1 MSSQNK
7 KCMKLIIVSN
17 RLPVRVRET
26 EDESFEFE
34 RSEGGLAT
42 GLSSLDSDN
51 ETHWVGW
58 PGINVRKKSYEKSI
72 KLSLGTMNYHPVF
85 LTTLQYN
92 NYYEGYSNSTLW
104 PLCHYFYSYSQQK
117 RKYWEAYQDVNRLFC
132 NKVLEICKKDDFVWI
147 QDYHLMLLPQM
158 LREQRPELHIGY
170 FHHIPFP
177 SYELFRVLPERTQL
191 LKGLLG
197 ADLVA
202 FHTHDYMRHFISAVE
217 RTLHKEFNLNE
228 VIEGNRAVHTEAL
241 PMGINYQLYSESY
254 KNRKVREYISK
265 MNKQFD
271 DRKII
276 LSVDRLD
283 YSKGII
289 HRLVGFETFLEKHPE
304 YIGKV
309 TLAMVVVPSRDKV
322 ERYAEMKRKIDERVS
337 NINGRYATIGWTP
350 VSYFYHGFPF
360 EELAAMYELAD
371 IALVTPL
378 RDGMNLVAK
387 EYVATKHH
395 HDGVLILSEMAGAA
409 TELKESILIN
419 PNDCDQIA
427 NAIHQALEMPELE
440 RKQRIMRMKAKVKQ
454 QTVVKWAEDF
464 MSEWTQVA
472 ERNNLLKNKFVNES
486 VCQHID
492 AAYRKARR
500 RLIVLDYD
508 GTLSG
513 FMNNPMDAKPT
524 TETMALLQ
532 RLCRDKG
539 NQVVINSGRDR
550 ENLDLWFGQI
560 DGLDLAAEHGASYKE
575 GGIWHDTIEKAAWDE
590 HILRIMNTFVRKT
603 PGAWLETKNAALAW
617 HYRDVDTWLG
627 MLRAKQLMQTL
638 FPYCT
643 ADSLQILNGN
653 KVVEIKPNEYSKGT
667 EVLRRLS
674 TCDYDF
680 VLTIG
685 DDITDESMFKAT
697 PKDGISIKVGRVSD
711 VAQYCIEQQEQVVP
725 FLTQLINIQ
734 KQ

>member
-1 MSSQNK
+1 MSSK
-7 KCMKLIIVSN
+7 KIKCMKLIIVSN

-26 EDESFEFE
+26 KDDNFEFE

-42 GLSSLDSDN
+42 GLSSLDSDY

-58 PGINVRKKSYEKSI
+58 PGINVRKKSSEKSI
-72 KLSLGTMNYHPVF
+72 KASLAAMNYHPVF

-132 NKVLEICKKDDFVWI
+132 EKVLEVVKKDDFVWI
-147 QDYHLMLLPQM
+147 QDYQLMLLPQM

-177 SYELFRVLPERTQL
+177 SYELFRVLPDRTQL

-217 RTLHKEFNLNE
+217 RTLHKVFNLNE
-228 VIEGNRAVHTEAL
+228 LIEGNRAVHAEAL
-241 PMGINYQLYSESY
+241 PMGINYRLYSESY
-254 KNRKVREYISK
+254 KKLKVRECISK
-265 MNKQFD
+265 MSKQFEG
-271 DRKII
+271 RKII

-283 YSKGII
+283 YSKGIL
-289 HRLVGFETFLEKHPE
+289 HRLVGFETFLAHHPE

-322 ERYAEMKRKIDERVS
+322 ERYAEMKRKIDERIS
-337 NINGRYATIGWTP
+337 NINGRYATMGWTP
-350 VSYFYHGFPF
+350 VAYFYHGFPF
-360 EELAAMYELAD
+360 EELVAMYELAD

-419 PNDCDQIA
+419 PNDAEQIA
-427 NAIHQALEMPELE
+427 NAIYQALEMPAEE
-440 RKQRIMRMKAKVKQ
+440 RQRRMASMKAKIKQ
-454 QTVVKWAEDF
+454 QTVDKWAEDF
-464 MSEWTQVA
+464 MSEWSQVVD
-472 ERNNLLKNKFVNES
+472 RNNLLKNKFVNES
-486 VCQHID
+486 VCRHID
-492 AAYRKARR
+492 AAYQKARR

-513 FMNNPMDAKPT
+513 FKNNPMDAKPT
-524 TETMALLQ
+524 TETMYLLS
-532 RLCRDKG
+532 RLCKDK
-539 NQVVINSGRDR
+539 NNKVVINSGRDK

-575 GGIWHDTIEKAAWDE
+575 GGIWHDTIEKPRWDKQ
-590 HILRIMNTFVRKT
+590 ILRIMNTFVRKT

-627 MLRAKQLMQTL
+627 VLRAKQLMQTL

-667 EVLRRLS
+667 EVQRQLS
-674 TCDYDF
+674 LHHYDF

-697 PKDGISIKVGRVSD
+697 PKDGISIKVGGVSD
-711 VAQYCIEQQEQVVP
+711 VARYCIELQSQVVP
-725 FLTQLINIQ
+725 FLTQLINTQIQ
-734 KQ
+734 